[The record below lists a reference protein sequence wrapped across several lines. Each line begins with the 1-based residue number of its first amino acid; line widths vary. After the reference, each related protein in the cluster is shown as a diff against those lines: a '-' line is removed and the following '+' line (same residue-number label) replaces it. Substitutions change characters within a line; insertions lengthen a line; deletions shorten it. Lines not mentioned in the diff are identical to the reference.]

1 MSETQPDAKRSRS
14 SDEKGTICVSGAE
27 GEDVRWPLWAARHAG
42 TLKNWIEDSD
52 GEGSFPAPN
61 ISADTLRSLLALLT
75 ARLAIAGV
83 PVIDSALASLSP
95 DKLTAVA
102 RAANFLA
109 VSDVLVA
116 AARELCRRFLTGKS
130 VDDLRV
136 ALGVGLDESLN
147 EAEQAAALSEL
158 AFTPDDAPSRLLA
171 VEPRCAPFAAALE
184 AGRLMPV
191 DVTIDDDTLELMLH
205 ETPTRILTLSLTPN
219 PHILTPT
226 LTLTPTPT
234 LTLTLTSSQRPSGP
248 NTPGTA
254 PHKTS
259 RPRIDEWAA
268 VDGGACPFQAPEMRP
283 IKLTGIV
290 SCPPQTITRAAPLH
304 PLHRRCIVCALHVA
318 PPDGLAPPPTLRARR

>member
-1 MSETQPDAKRSRS
+1 MGYWDPTTASCAQARRRPAAPLYHHPSVPPPRLDNASPET
-14 SDEKGTICVSGAE
+14 
-27 GEDVRWPLWAARHAG
+27 LHAA
-42 TLKNWIEDSD
+42 L
-52 GEGSFPAPN
+52 
-61 ISADTLRSLLALLT
+61 
-75 ARLAIAGV
+75 
-83 PVIDSALASLSP
+83 
-95 DKLTAVA
+95 
-102 RAANFLA
+102 
-109 VSDVLVA
+109 
-116 AARELCRRFLTGKS
+116 
-130 VDDLRV
+130 DLHRPPM
-136 ALGVGLDESLN
+136 LMGVGSSTASSRRRASIPTLTLT
-147 EAEQAAALSEL
+147 LTL
-158 AFTPDDAPSRLLA
+158 TLTPTPTPIL
-171 VEPRCAPFAAALE
+171 
-184 AGRLMPV
+184 
-191 DVTIDDDTLELMLH
+191 
-205 ETPTRILTLSLTPN
+205 TPTRILTLSLTPN